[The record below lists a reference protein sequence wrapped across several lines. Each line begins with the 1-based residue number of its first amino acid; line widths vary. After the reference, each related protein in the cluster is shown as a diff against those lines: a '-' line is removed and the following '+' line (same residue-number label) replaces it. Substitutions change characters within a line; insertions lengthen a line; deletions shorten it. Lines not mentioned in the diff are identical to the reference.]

1 MRIHIEMFLPT
12 MQEIGISILTNNLGI
27 SHKDAT
33 LTKQDADTR
42 LSGIPNSNAYFPI
55 FVVQSAGA
63 VAVAVTD
70 SSNTANSGTQFTY
83 STSLTPTVTAVDTTT
98 VSIAC
103 KYTSYEGLN

>member
-1 MRIHIEMFLPT
+1 

-27 SHKDAT
+27 SHKDAR
-33 LTKQDADTR
+33 LTKQDADIR
-42 LSGIPNSNAYFPI
+42 LSGISNSNAYFPI
-55 FVVQSAGA
+55 FVQSAGA